1 MTREEGM
8 ALVHE
13 LLKNKN
19 LVKHCLAVEAC
30 MRELARHF
38 GEDEDLWGLAG
49 LMHDADYEA
58 TEKDPAQHTLL
69 MAKLL
74 EERNCDP
81 RIIHAVRAHS
91 DEHGV
96 PRESLMD
103 KALYACDNLSGLI
116 IACALVRPDKKL
128 ASVTPKF
135 VMRKYKEKA
144 FAASAKREEI
154 ETCSGIGFT
163 LPEFAALNLAAL
175 QGISEDLGL

>member
-8 ALVHE
+8 ELVHE

-38 GEDEDLWGLAG
+38 GEDEYLWGLAG

-58 TEKDPAQHTLL
+58 TEKDPLQHTLL
-69 MAKLL
+69 MAQLL
-74 EERNCDP
+74 EERDCDP
-81 RIIHAVRAHS
+81 RVIHAVRAHS

-96 PRESLMD
+96 PRASLMD

-154 ETCSGIGFT
+154 ETCSDIGFT
-163 LPEFAALNLAAL
+163 LPDFATINLTAL
-175 QGISEDLGL
+175 QGISDELGL